1 MDQTSNKEQQT
12 QDPSKTSDMSA
23 WEEKIFPLPR
33 GGRSPCG
40 MGMIRLTP
48 EQQAEDDRLEREA
61 TELMQAREMQAK
73 LRNESPK

>member
-12 QDPSKTSDMSA
+12 QDPSKTYDMSA

-40 MGMIRLTP
+40 MWMIKLTP
-48 EQQAEDDRLEREA
+48 EEQEEDDRLERET
-61 TELMQAREMQAK
+61 TELIRAREMQAK